1 MKCIIIGAGA
11 IGGCL
16 GGWLSEVYDEVYL
29 LDQGEVLKNLKQKK
43 QISLYQQ
50 GEENNKKAVPIKVI
64 EKLSDV
70 KNPDIIAIAVK
81 NYSLDKVAQ
90 SVKAEM
96 TGDPIILGLQ
106 NGVMNQTL
114 LPKYFN
120 KVIFAV
126 IEFNAWIDE
135 PCVIGYQN
143 KGPFV
148 IGSTG
153 NSLKNEID
161 ALQTYMNKAVQTI
174 VTDRIR
180 DAAYCK
186 MIINLTNSYTTLVG
200 FKYRKISSLPLFKKV
215 LSNSMYEGIKV
226 LQAMGVQEYKAENM
240 PTWGKIKASATLPD
254 FITMGIFKKNL
265 AKMVLSS
272 MAQDILQRKAGI
284 SEIDSLLGEFVKLAD
299 EHKIDAPYNKAVYK
313 LCKEGF
319 TRKDFQPL
327 TEERVWKAV
336 QSEMAAIKH

>member
-1 MKCIIIGAGA
+1 MKCIIIGVGA

-16 GGWLSEVYDEVYL
+16 AGWLSEAHDEVYL
-29 LDQGEVLKNLKQKK
+29 LDQGELAKRLREKGKLT
-43 QISLYQQ
+43 LYKQ
-50 GEENNKKAVPIKVI
+50 GEENQKKAIPVKVI
-64 EKLSDV
+64 DSLADV
-70 KNPDIIAIAVK
+70 KDPDIIAFAVK
-81 NYSLDKVAQ
+81 NYSLEAAAQ
-90 SVKAEM
+90 SVKAQM

-106 NGVMNQTL
+106 NGVLNQTL
-114 LPKYFN
+114 LPKYFK

-148 IGSTG
+148 LGTGGSG
-153 NSLKNEID
+153 LEKELA
-161 ALQTYMNKAVQTI
+161 ALRDFMNAGVET
-174 VTDRIR
+174 VSTDRIR

-200 FKYRKISSLPLFKKV
+200 FKYREIGSLPLFKKV

-226 LQAMGVQEYKAENM
+226 LQKMGVSEFKAGDM

-254 FITMGIFKKNL
+254 LITMGIFKKNL

-272 MAQDILQRKAGI
+272 MAQDILQRKSGV
-284 SEIDSLLGEFVKLAD
+284 SELESLLGEFVRLAG
-299 EHKIDAPYNKAVYK
+299 EYKVPAPYNKAVYR
-313 LCKEGF
+313 LCKEEF
-319 TRKDFQPL
+319 AKPEFKPL
-327 TEERVWKAV
+327 TEEQVWQAV
-336 QSEMAAIKH
+336 QKEMNA